1 MATYVSTPVIF
12 ASEVLEGL
20 QTKLVLGKVAHR
32 KYEGD
37 LKYGTEIVIPG
48 IGEPTI
54 SNYAG
59 SVSWKNINNA
69 QITLRIDQQK
79 YWATVI
85 EDIDKFQSDIEY
97 MSKYAKKG
105 AYGLEKLVDSHIA
118 GLYSKSAYDPVLD
131 DNSVDVDTAI
141 GDITYMHTYLAE
153 KDVPEENMWI
163 CVPPWLADKLEL
175 AGLYHA
181 DKVNGEVVN
190 GFIGHILHFDMYVSN
205 NLKYNG
211 AAADRDHYVMAGS
224 YDAIAYVGQIKKT
237 DVFEKLEDKF
247 AGGVRMLHVW
257 GAKVVKPQELIYATL
272 KFASES
278 KI

>member
-20 QTKLVLGKVAHR
+20 QTKLVLGKIAHR

-37 LKYGTEIVIPG
+37 LKHGTEIVIPG
-48 IGEPTI
+48 IGEPVI
-54 SNYAG
+54 SDYAG
-59 SVSWKNINNA
+59 SVSWKNISNA

-97 MSKYAKKG
+97 MGKYAKKG

-118 GLYSKSAYDPVLD
+118 SLYSKSAYDPVLD
-131 DNSVDVDTAI
+131 DNDVDVDSAI

-153 KDVPEENMWI
+153 KDVPEEKMWI

-211 AAADRDHYVMAGS
+211 AIGDRDHYVMAGS

-257 GAKVVKPQELIYATL
+257 GAKVVKPKELIYATL
-272 KFASES
+272 KFAAES